1 MREWGCVSKRE
12 RESSVRVYLCV
23 WKSKL
28 KSPSVISL
36 SHINFWNL
44 PLCLFSIVS
53 FFSLTHTHSL
63 SLSLTYNDRSKI
75 RCYSADDYDLC
86 MHLNVWEC
94 VYVIGCEW
102 VSESFL
108 TCSSSSSSSLSAK
121 QNRPPNWHAM
131 EKYFTFDNN
140 DIRHHHNHHSTS
152 TSSSSNVQYQNMR
165 LPKAAEILN
174 F

>member
-1 MREWGCVSKRE
+1 MCVKIKTKE
-12 RESSVRVYLCV
+12 
-23 WKSKL
+23 
-28 KSPSVISL
+28 
-36 SHINFWNL
+36 
-44 PLCLFSIVS
+44 PLCHLSFSYQLLKPSTVSVFHCLF
-53 FFSLTHTHSL
+53 FLTHSLTHTHSL

-152 TSSSSNVQYQNMR
+152 TSSNSNVQYQNMR
-165 LPKAAEILN
+165 PPKAAEILN